1 MNVTKAK
8 HLHGQNRTEVTKS
21 SFKNKIAAM
30 RRTLAV
36 WVKLGR
42 KDESKF
48 PVTLFDL
55 AEWDDPEKGI
65 YRWSSNSVTQR
76 GSRTFGTYTAEYWDL
91 QSEALPFLNGS
102 AIDTLEGAK
111 ELNRALAQQNAA
123 LIWQVM
129 ELRDALSRIDA
140 KNEALK
146 RLSFP

>member
-1 MNVTKAK
+1 MTKAK
-8 HLHGQNRTEVTKS
+8 HLHGPNRTQVTES

-48 PVTLFDL
+48 PVTLFEL

-76 GSRTFGTYTAEYWDL
+76 SSRTYGTYVAEYWQL
-91 QSEALPFLNGS
+91 QEDALPLLNGS
-102 AIDTLEGAK
+102 AIDTLKGAK
-111 ELNRALAQQNAA
+111 ELNQALAQQNAA
-123 LIWQVM
+123 LVWQVM
-129 ELRDALSRIDA
+129 ELRDALSRVDA
-140 KNEALK
+140 ENEALK
-146 RLSFP
+146 RLPFP